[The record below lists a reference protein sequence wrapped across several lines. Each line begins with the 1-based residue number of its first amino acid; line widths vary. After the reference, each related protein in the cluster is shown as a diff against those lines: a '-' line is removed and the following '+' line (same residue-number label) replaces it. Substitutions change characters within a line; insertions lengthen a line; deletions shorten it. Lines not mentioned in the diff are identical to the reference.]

1 MMIPENAVKGEWHV
15 LRFEYLSI
23 WQKMQVI
30 LEDTLSAIH
39 IIQFNE
45 HIYFFLVQIV
55 KSVSSTAIVK
65 IQVTNLLWKFHMN
78 SETTGQSTHDHA
90 G

>member
-30 LEDTLSAIH
+30 LEDALSAIH
-39 IIQFNE
+39 IIQFSE
-45 HIYFFLVQIV
+45 HIYFFPSSNIKECFLNNPRIHSDY
-55 KSVSSTAIVK
+55 KSIME
-65 IQVTNLLWKFHMN
+65 IPY
-78 SETTGQSTHDHA
+78 EE
-90 G
+90 

>member
-1 MMIPENAVKGEWHV
+1 M
-15 LRFEYLSI
+15 LRLEYLSI

-30 LEDTLSAIH
+30 LEDAGSAIH

-45 HIYFFLVQIV
+45 HIFFPCSNIKVY
-55 KSVSSTAIVK
+55 
-65 IQVTNLLWKFHMN
+65 IQVRNLLWKLHMN
-78 SETTGQSTHDHA
+78 SETTGQSTNDHA